1 MNIWSDFAYA
11 GHGPQ
16 IYSEGR
22 AAVLPLL
29 QPTFQM
35 YFYTFPLLLNQFTF
49 VFLEAFVHWYPLL
62 KQQDMLALVLPSQE
76 IEDL

>member
-1 MNIWSDFAYA
+1 
-11 GHGPQ
+11 
-16 IYSEGR
+16 
-22 AAVLPLL
+22 
-29 QPTFQM
+29 M

-62 KQQDMLALVLPSQE
+62 KQQDMLALVLTSQE